1 MQSVSALAH
10 ELFRFLHDEGVRFCV
25 VGDSRNYPEE
35 IASDIDIVV
44 EPKALLTLSA
54 RIGRFASAQE
64 VKLVQCLQHEHNA
77 YYFVLAWQATDGRF
91 RYLTPDF
98 CADYYRGGVLF
109 LHAEELLSE
118 AVGAVDASG
127 KPKGFFTA
135 APAREFIYYLVKR
148 VDKGQLDWPRCEYLH
163 LCWCAD
169 PRGAEAQLMRFW
181 NNPAETD
188 LIARAAESNEWQGVC
203 AALPSLRKSMHRR
216 LHTSPRALLREAR
229 RRVHRVVHPTGLLV
243 AFVGPD
249 GSGKSSVIEHVSVLL
264 SPAFRRVRTM
274 HLRPRLGAAG
284 ARQPETAPHSKTPR
298 GRLSSMAKI
307 VYFVV
312 DYSLGY
318 LCKIRPLLVRSTFVA
333 MDRYYHDLL
342 VDPQR
347 YRYSAGLGLAR
358 FSARFIPEP
367 DLWIFLDA
375 PSETLQA
382 RKQEVPMAESL
393 RQRDEYLALAAEL
406 PNAVVLDAGQP
417 LDSVAAKASAA
428 ILEELAHHTA
438 ARLRNR
444 EFTNPLGARLLLF
457 SCRYN
462 IPVLSR
468 FVRILFNSDIFCRIR
483 FPIHLPHPYGIVI
496 HSKTVIGSG
505 VTVMQ
510 QVTLGGKSPEEPDAP
525 VIEDDVRIGAG
536 AKILGRVRVG
546 RGAVIGANAVVT
558 RDVPAY
564 ATVVG
569 ANRILRASRTTGD
582 QTFRLPRSLARENRD
597 EVRVAQTQT
606 KEALRDG

>member
-1 MQSVSALAH
+1 
-10 ELFRFLHDEGVRFCV
+10 
-25 VGDSRNYPEE
+25 
-35 IASDIDIVV
+35 
-44 EPKALLTLSA
+44 
-54 RIGRFASAQE
+54 
-64 VKLVQCLQHEHNA
+64 
-77 YYFVLAWQATDGRF
+77 
-91 RYLTPDF
+91 
-98 CADYYRGGVLF
+98 
-109 LHAEELLSE
+109 
-118 AVGAVDASG
+118 
-127 KPKGFFTA
+127 
-135 APAREFIYYLVKR
+135 
-148 VDKGQLDWPRCEYLH
+148 
-163 LCWCAD
+163 
-169 PRGAEAQLMRFW
+169 
-181 NNPAETD
+181 
-188 LIARAAESNEWQGVC
+188 
-203 AALPSLRKSMHRR
+203 
-216 LHTSPRALLREAR
+216 
-229 RRVHRVVHPTGLLV
+229 
-243 AFVGPD
+243 
-249 GSGKSSVIEHVSVLL
+249 
-264 SPAFRRVRTM
+264 
-274 HLRPRLGAAG
+274 
-284 ARQPETAPHSKTPR
+284 
-298 GRLSSMAKI
+298 
-307 VYFVV
+307 
-312 DYSLGY
+312 
-318 LCKIRPLLVRSTFVA
+318 
-333 MDRYYHDLL
+333 
-342 VDPQR
+342 
-347 YRYSAGLGLAR
+347 
-358 FSARFIPEP
+358 
-367 DLWIFLDA
+367 
-375 PSETLQA
+375 
-382 RKQEVPMAESL
+382 MAESL

-569 ANRILRASRTTGD
+569 A
-582 QTFRLPRSLARENRD
+582 
-597 EVRVAQTQT
+597 
-606 KEALRDG
+606 